1 MAGEQVIRDDI
12 VIRDGRRIKVETIE
26 RPAGSKRR
34 RANPHIGSPL
44 EWAKRIRPLM
54 KTKDQVFVALW
65 LHRRRVICGS
75 ELFTVPNKALQEDLG
90 LSRRVKYGALAH
102 LEKAGVIAL
111 IRDGK
116 HTLQVRLLW

>member
-34 RANPHIGSPL
+34 RANPHIGCPL

-65 LHRRRVICGS
+65 LHRRRAVCRK
-75 ELFTVPNKALQEDLG
+75 ELFNRSQ
-90 LSRRVKYGALAH
+90 
-102 LEKAGVIAL
+102 
-111 IRDGK
+111 
-116 HTLQVRLLW
+116 